1 MSTLLIRADA
11 GPAIGSGHLM
21 RCQALA
27 QAWEESGGSAIFVD
41 AADAEPGSAP
51 DADRTIGLAREHDA
65 AWVAIDGYHFDARY
79 QCRLKESVPALLAID
94 DQGNAGRYCA
104 DVVLNQNL
112 HADASLYRD
121 RAPDTRLLLGPH
133 YALLRREFRQWRQ
146 WSRTIAPRA
155 KRVLVTLGGADP
167 ANVTLTVIE
176 ALRQMS
182 DVEALIVV
190 GAHNPHAGMLAEAVR
205 GTNIRLE
212 RNVISMAELMAW
224 ADVAV
229 SAAGSTCWEL
239 AFMGLPALVMPIAK
253 NQQPVAERLDA
264 AGVAI
269 RIASGDLLQILPQL
283 MADEER
289 RETMSRRGRALVDG
303 EGARRVVDQLTL
315 GLSLRPVREDDC
327 RLLWEWTNDPAVRAA
342 SFSSDE
348 IAWEEHAAWFRKR
361 TSDPRCLMFIA
372 VDGETPVG
380 QIRYDI
386 DGETAVVSISV
397 APSGRGRGYGTGII
411 RAGSEELF
419 AATHVSRIVAWV
431 KPDNAA
437 SVQSFRKAGYAAAE
451 TTTVRGLPAHRLT
464 LTRGPR

>member
-1 MSTLLIRADA
+1 MMSTLLIRADA
-11 GPAIGSGHLM
+11 GRTIGSGHLM
-21 RCQALA
+21 RCQA
-27 QAWEESGGSAIFVD
+27 WEESGRSAIFVD
-41 AADAEPGSAP
+41 AGDSEPGSAA
-51 DADRTIGLAREHDA
+51 DAERTIGLAREHDA

-79 QCRLKESVPALLAID
+79 QCRIKEAVPALLTID
-94 DQGNAGRYCA
+94 DQGNAERYCA

-112 HADASLYRD
+112 HADESLYRN
-121 RAPDTRLLLGPH
+121 RASNTRLLLGPH

-146 WSRTIAPRA
+146 WDRPIAPKA

-167 ANVTLTVIE
+167 ANVTMTVID
-176 ALRQMS
+176 ALRQL
-182 DVEALIVV
+182 DDIEAVIVA
-190 GAHNPHAGMLAEAVR
+190 GAHNPHAGVLEEAVR

-212 RNVISMAELMAW
+212 RNVTSMAESMAW

-239 AFMGLPALVMPIAK
+239 AFMGLPALVIPIAE

-269 RIASGDLLQILPQL
+269 RIASGDLLQTLPKL

-289 RETMSRRGRALVDG
+289 RGAMSRRGRALVDG

-315 GLSLRPVREDDC
+315 GLSLRPVRENDC

-342 SFSSDE
+342 SFSPDE

-361 TSDPRCLMFIA
+361 TSDPACLMFMA

-380 QIRYDI
+380 QIRYEI

-397 APSGRGRGYGTGII
+397 SPSCRGRGRGTGII

-419 AATHVSRIVAWV
+419 AATPVSRIDAYL

-437 SVQSFRKAGYAAAE
+437 SAHAFRKAGFAGAE
-451 TTTVRGLPAHRLT
+451 TTTVRGLPALRMT
-464 LTRGPR
+464 LKRGAR